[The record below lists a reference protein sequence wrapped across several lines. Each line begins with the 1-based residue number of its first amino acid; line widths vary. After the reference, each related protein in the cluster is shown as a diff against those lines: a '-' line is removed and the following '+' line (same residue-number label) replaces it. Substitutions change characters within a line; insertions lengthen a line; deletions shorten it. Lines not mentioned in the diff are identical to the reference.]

1 MWTQINTINKPVKYR
16 TPSVSVVVYA
26 PLDLHMYTCLC
37 TLLLGVLILYI
48 ASYQVVVGSLD
59 PEENHHQTC
68 RQQLPEEQNNPK
80 HDVGVPADFMHV
92 GLQHTK
98 KR

>member
-1 MWTQINTINKPVKYR
+1 M
-16 TPSVSVVVYA
+16 
-26 PLDLHMYTCLC
+26 
-37 TLLLGVLILYI
+37 

-68 RQQLPEEQNNPK
+68 RQQLPEEQNDPE

-92 GLQHTK
+92 RLQHNKEKEKHTEMTK
-98 KR
+98 STSRRSI